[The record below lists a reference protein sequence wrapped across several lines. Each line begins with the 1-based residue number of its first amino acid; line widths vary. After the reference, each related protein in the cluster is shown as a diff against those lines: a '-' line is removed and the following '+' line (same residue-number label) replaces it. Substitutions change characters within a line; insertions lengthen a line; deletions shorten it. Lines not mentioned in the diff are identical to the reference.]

1 MADVAWS
8 LEGVP
13 EQPGVYLFKDRGGKV
28 LYVGKAKSLKARLRS
43 YQRPGADG
51 RLNVAFLERDAASV
65 ETIVTRTEGE
75 ALLLEDALI
84 KQYKPPHNIR
94 LKDDKSFLMLRVDL
108 GERFPRF
115 RFVRAHK
122 PDQDRGVGRS
132 RYFGPF
138 ASARAI
144 RRTLEDLHR
153 VVPLRDCPDSVMNH
167 RSRPCLKYQ
176 IGLCSAP
183 CVGHIEEAEYGQLVE
198 RAMGILGGDIS
209 ELEQDLLTRMQRAS
223 EALEFERAAE
233 WRDRLAALRR
243 TVENQAVRPKDSIDR
258 DVLAVARRGAR
269 AVVHRLSFRDGR
281 LTESRSHRFQT
292 ELPDAELLHSV
303 VTALYG
309 AGGEVCRRR
318 WCCRG
323 NPMRPSCWRRPLGPR

>member
-1 MADVAWS
+1 M
-8 LEGVP
+8 
-13 EQPGVYLFKDRGGKV
+13 
-28 LYVGKAKSLKARLRS
+28 
-43 YQRPGADG
+43 
-51 RLNVAFLERDAASV
+51 
-65 ETIVTRTEGE
+65 
-75 ALLLEDALI
+75 
-84 KQYKPPHNIR
+84 
-94 LKDDKSFLMLRVDL
+94 
-108 GERFPRF
+108 
-115 RFVRAHK
+115 RAHK

-138 ASARAI
+138 ASARDPAHVGG
-144 RRTLEDLHR
+144 LA
-153 VVPLRDCPDSVMNH
+153 PGGALRDCPDSVMNH

-209 ELEQDLLTRMQRAS
+209 ELEQDLLSRMQRAS

-281 LTESRSHRFQT
+281 LTESRSHRFQHGT
-292 ELPDAELLHSV
+292 ARCGAVALGGHGPVRGWAEKS
-303 VTALYG
+303 
-309 AGGEVCRRR
+309 AGGDGVAVATR
-318 WCCRG
+318 
-323 NPMRPSCWRRPLGPR
+323 